1 MERLIAAM
9 TTRDRAW
16 IKNQYR
22 RVMGEKLMT
31 ALINPPEPANRAERR
46 AKAKCVRRLASAR
59 RGAEREIR
67 EKRAW
72 RAWRKTRRL
81 ARAA

>member
-31 ALINPPEPANRAERR
+31 ALMNPPEPANRAERR
-46 AKAKCVRRLASAR
+46 AKAKHIRRKAVAR
-59 RGAEREIR
+59 RAEVRDAV
-67 EKRAW
+67 EKCVY
-72 RAWRKTRRL
+72 RAWRKARRL